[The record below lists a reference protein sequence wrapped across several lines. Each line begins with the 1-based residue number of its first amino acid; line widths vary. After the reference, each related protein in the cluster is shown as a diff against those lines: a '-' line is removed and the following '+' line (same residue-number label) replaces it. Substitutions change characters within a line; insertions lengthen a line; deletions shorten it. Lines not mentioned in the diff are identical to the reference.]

1 MERREKLPS
10 RETEK
15 DIESTE
21 SVSDC
26 KMAQEMSSALC
37 GKYKIYTLATFNICT
52 SRSLKAHDPQRVL
65 IISEPPN
72 GYVVIVYVVRI
83 CKMLRY
89 GFWLCSLI

>member
-37 GKYKIYTLATFNICT
+37 GK
-52 SRSLKAHDPQRVL
+52 
-65 IISEPPN
+65 
-72 GYVVIVYVVRI
+72 
-83 CKMLRY
+83 
-89 GFWLCSLI
+89 